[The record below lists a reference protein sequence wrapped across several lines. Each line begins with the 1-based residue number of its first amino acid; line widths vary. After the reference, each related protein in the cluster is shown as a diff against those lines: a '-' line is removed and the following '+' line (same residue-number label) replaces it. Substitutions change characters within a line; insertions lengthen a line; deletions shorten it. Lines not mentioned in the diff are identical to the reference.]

1 MLSQIINLNLFAF
14 LLVFCRVGG
23 AISVMPG
30 FGSQQVPATVRLT
43 FALLISFVLT
53 PVLLPILPGEPPSV
67 SILALLIAAELLVGV
82 FFGLIPRIFM
92 GAIHTAGTMISLVAS
107 MANAFTQDAVSES
120 QSSVL
125 STFLSTMAL
134 TIIFVTNTHH
144 LMLAAVVD
152 SYGVFNPTQTPI
164 VGDMS
169 DYVAHRVADSFRI
182 GLQMAAPLVV
192 SGLAY
197 YIVLGIMGRLMPQLP
212 VFFFGMPIQIG
223 LQIWILIMSLGVMMM
238 VFMRYFEDGL
248 MAFTL

>member
-23 AISVMPG
+23 ALSVMPG
-30 FGSQQVPATVRLT
+30 FGSAQVPVTVRLT

-53 PVLLPILPGEPPSV
+53 PVLRPILPGQPPSV
-67 SILALLIAAELLVGV
+67 SILFLLIAAELMVGV

-92 GAIHTAGTMISLVAS
+92 AAIHTSGTIMALVAS
-107 MANAFTQDAVSES
+107 MANAFTQDAVAEA

-125 STFLSTMAL
+125 STFLSTTAL
-134 TIIFVTNTHH
+134 TLIFVTNTHH

-152 SYGVFNPTQTPI
+152 SYGVFNPVDAPI
-164 VGDMS
+164 PGDM
-169 DYVAHRVADSFRI
+169 AHYMARRVADSFRI
-182 GLQMAAPLVV
+182 GLQMASPLVV

-223 LQIWILIMSLGVMMM
+223 LQIWVLIMSLAVMMM

>member
-23 AISVMPG
+23 AMSVMPG
-30 FGSQQVPATVRLT
+30 FGAQQVPATVRLT

-53 PVLLPILPGEPPSV
+53 PVLLPLLPGEPPSV
-67 SILALLIAAELLVGV
+67 SILFLLIIAELLVGV

-92 GAIHTAGTMISLVAS
+92 GAVHTSGTIMAMVAS
-107 MANAFTQDAVSES
+107 MANAFAQDPISES

-125 STFLSTMAL
+125 STFLSTTAL
-134 TIIFVTNTHH
+134 TLIFVTNTHH

-152 SYGVFNPTQTPI
+152 SYAVFNPTEAPI
-164 VGDMS
+164 IGDMTF
-169 DYVAHRVADSFRI
+169 YVAQRVADSFRI
-182 GLQMAAPLVV
+182 GLQMASPLVV

-212 VFFFGMPIQIG
+212 VFFFGMPIQIA
-223 LQIWILIMSLGVMMM
+223 LQVWILILSLSVMMM
-238 VFMRYFEDGL
+238 VFMRFFEDGL
-248 MAFTL
+248 IAFTL